1 MKKTKV
7 IKSDKKQKF
16 DLTKEIVI
24 LCSISF
30 DNKKTF
36 KKSKF
41 HRCTWNKHTVETRTF
56 EFFQLLNTRAPGHLG
71 NLVFID
77 FSWRRLNILIV

>member
-56 EFFQLLNTRAPGHLG
+56 EFFQLLNTNIFKGTLAIWFL
-71 NLVFID
+71 LVLVGD
-77 FSWRRLNILIV
+77 V